1 MVLHSG
7 TTTVITAALLKIPV
21 NSRLFKEATIG
32 STTLKQMPT
41 MKKNNYM
48 HNKKISL
55 LLKILVIIITIIFI
69 VYVTSISVWDI
80 LKDKKVKTITNSRD
94 FEVETIFSNLND
106 CIITEE
112 YSTFYNDDLICY
124 ECIIDSIYQFSIT
137 KVGYLANKDNLGI
150 YKTSNSFIKSKHRRR
165 MCSTVSPIN
174 YSPSFDSGVIPL
186 NRIDSL
192 VIFVDGHIDN
202 TVVKKNNLVAY
213 SLNIGSLVFS
223 FNDHN
228 NMDLYYIDV
237 HSPNSNSF
245 LFFYL
250 DKDRLLYIGLCNLP
264 LSMW

>member
-1 MVLHSG
+1 
-7 TTTVITAALLKIPV
+7 
-21 NSRLFKEATIG
+21 
-32 STTLKQMPT
+32 
-41 MKKNNYM
+41 MKKINYM

-165 MCSTVSPIN
+165 MCSTVSPIK

-192 VIFVDGHIDN
+192 AIFVDGHIDN